1 MSVQERIRK
10 IDSQGVS
17 GREIARQVGLSRTTV
32 AKYLKIDDYS
42 PKPPTVYHQ
51 TRPVMVG
58 FEDTIIGWLEADR
71 NAPRKQRHT
80 AQRVFDRLKDEEGYQ
95 GTYSPVQRFVKKHR
109 QSQQSSGDGFMELV
123 WEPGTVEVDFG
134 QADAIVA
141 GERQTMHVLVVT
153 FPFSNMRF
161 AQAYR
166 GETAE
171 CVCHGLRSIFEQVG
185 GTPPLMI
192 FDNAT
197 GIGRRVRKK
206 ITEAKLFEAF
216 KNHYRSASRFCNPES
231 GHEKGNVE
239 NAVGFL
245 RRNIMVPIPEA
256 TSMEQLNQLL
266 TERSARFA
274 AKKHWKKQ
282 ATSEELF
289 REDQDALLS
298 LPVVRFD
305 PVQYETRQA
314 NKYGHV
320 QVAQNTYAA
329 GPQFATWRLTVGLRH
344 ETIDLLDEHAVV
356 IRSFPRVF
364 GQHPETI
371 TEPASVLGLLARK
384 PGGWANSPIR
394 AEFSD
399 PVRDWIDTAETSN
412 RRQFFSALEEA
423 STATGFLTAL
433 DAADQ
438 LVTDGNDPSGPT
450 LGMLARRI
458 AQGTEFEAG
467 IVDLAVYDQLFTPA
481 PQQVTPLQETP
492 REEVPAA

>member
-10 IDSQGVS
+10 FDAQGVS
-17 GREIARQVGLSRTTV
+17 GREIARLVGLSRTTV
-32 AKYLKIDDYS
+32 AKYLKIEDYS
-42 PKPPTVYHQ
+42 PTPPAVSNKA
-51 TRPVMVG
+51 RSVLIG
-58 FEDTIIGWLEADR
+58 FEERIIGWLEADR

-80 AQRVFDRLKDEEGYQ
+80 AQRIFDRLVEEEGYH
-95 GTYSPVQRFVKKHR
+95 GTYSPVQRFIKKHR
-109 QSQQSSGDGFMELV
+109 QSQQDSADGFMELA
-123 WEPGTVEVDFG
+123 WEPGTVQVDFG
-134 QADAIVA
+134 QADVVLS
-141 GERQTMHVLVVT
+141 GERTTVHVLVVT

-171 CVCHGLRSIFEQVG
+171 CVCHGLRIIFEQVG
-185 GTPPLMI
+185 GVPKLMI

-197 GIGRRVRKK
+197 GVGRRVRQK
-206 ITEAKLFEAF
+206 ITETKLFEAF
-216 KNHYRSASRFCNPES
+216 KNHYRSESRFCNPES

-256 TSMEQLNQLL
+256 ASMEALNQLL
-266 TERSARFA
+266 TERAGRFA

-289 REDQDALLS
+289 SQDRQALLA
-298 LPVVRFD
+298 LPGVGFD

-329 GPQFATWRLTVGLRH
+329 GHQFATRRVTVGLRH
-344 ETIDLLDEHAVV
+344 ETVELLDEHAVV
-356 IRSFPRVF
+356 IRSFRRVF

-371 TEPASVLGLLARK
+371 TEPSTVLGLLAHK

-399 PVRDWIDTAETSN
+399 PVRDWLDTAETPD
-412 RRQFFSALEEA
+412 RRRFFTALEEA
-423 STATGFLTAL
+423 SAATEFTTAIN
-433 DAADQ
+433 AAEQ
-438 LVTDGNDPSGPT
+438 LVTNGNDPSGAT

-458 AQGTEFEAG
+458 AQGSEFEAG
-467 IVDLAVYDQLFTPA
+467 VVNLAVYDELFTPA
-481 PQQVTPLQETP
+481 AVEEGTPL
-492 REEVPAA
+492 EEVPAA

>member
-10 IDSQGVS
+10 LDSQGVS
-17 GREIARQVGLSRTTV
+17 GRKIAQQVGLSRATV

-42 PKPPTVYHQ
+42 PRPPAVRNQ
-51 TRPVMVG
+51 ARSVLVG
-58 FEDTIIGWLEADR
+58 FEETIIGWLEEDR

-80 AQRVFDRLKDEEGYQ
+80 AQRVFDRLVDEEGYQ
-95 GTYSPVQRFVKKHR
+95 GTYSPVQRFVKAHR
-109 QSQQSSGDGFMELV
+109 QSRQGTGDGFLELL
-123 WEPGTVEVDFG
+123 WDPGTVQVDFG
-134 QADAIVA
+134 QADAIIA
-141 GERQTMHVLVVT
+141 GERQTVHVLVVT

-171 CVCHGLRSIFEQVG
+171 CVCHGLRTIFEQAG
-185 GTPPLMI
+185 GAPGLMI

-197 GIGRRVRKK
+197 GVGRRIRRK
-206 ITEAKLFEAF
+206 IIETKLFGAF
-216 KNHYRSASRFCNPES
+216 KNHYRSEARFCNPDS

-245 RRNIMVPIPEA
+245 RRNIMVPIPAA

-266 TERSARFA
+266 TERSTRFA
-274 AKKHWKKQ
+274 AKRHWKKL

-289 REDQDALLS
+289 LEDRAALLA
-298 LPVVRFD
+298 LPGARFD
-305 PVQYETRQA
+305 PVQYETRKA

-329 GPQFATWRLTVGLRH
+329 GPQFASRRVTVGLRH
-344 ETIDLLDEHAVV
+344 ETVELLDEQANV

-371 TEPASVLGLLARK
+371 SEPSTVLGLLARK

-394 AEFSD
+394 AEFAD
-399 PVRDWIDTAETSN
+399 PVRDWIDTAEAAD
-412 RRQFFSALEEA
+412 RRRFFTALEEA
-423 STATGFLTAL
+423 SSATGFITAV
-433 DAADQ
+433 DAAEL
-438 LVTDGNDPSGPT
+438 LVVDGGDPSGPT

-467 IVDLAVYDQLFTPA
+467 IVDLAVYDRLFA
-481 PQQVTPLQETP
+481 
-492 REEVPAA
+492 PAADAGAALANAVPVA